1 LTDQCNNPQ
10 QDAVFMEAAL
20 AQAHIAADVGEVPVG
35 AVITRNGQIISTG
48 HNRSIM
54 DSDPTA
60 HAEIIAI
67 RGAAEVLGDWRL
79 NGCSLYVTLE
89 PCCMCAGA
97 MVMGRLDRVVYG
109 ATDPKTGAVDTLFQL
124 CGDKRLNHR
133 VEVTSGVLR
142 EKCAEILTA
151 FFKAQRALGKK

>member
-1 LTDQCNNPQ
+1 
-10 QDAVFMEAAL
+10 MEAAL
-20 AQAHIAADVGEVPVG
+20 AQGLAAAEVGEVPVG
-35 AVITRNGQIISTG
+35 AVVTRNGQIISRG
-48 HNRSIM
+48 YNRRIV

-60 HAEIIAI
+60 HAEIIAM

-97 MVMGRLDRVVYG
+97 MVLARLDRVVYG
-109 ATDPKTGAVDTLFQL
+109 TPDPKAGAVDTLFQL
-124 CGDKRLNHR
+124 CRDKRLNHC

-142 EKCAEILTA
+142 EKCAEMLTE
-151 FFKAQRALGKK
+151 FFRAQRALGKK

>member
-1 LTDQCNNPQ
+1 
-10 QDAVFMEAAL
+10 MEAAL
-20 AQAHIAADVGEVPVG
+20 AQGLAAAEVGEVPVG
-35 AVITRNGQIISTG
+35 AVVTRNGQIISRG
-48 HNRSIM
+48 YNRRIV

-60 HAEIIAI
+60 HAEIIAM

-97 MVMGRLDRVVYG
+97 MVLARLDRVVYG
-109 ATDPKTGAVDTLFQL
+109 TPDPKAGAVDTLFQL
-124 CGDKRLNHR
+124 CRDKRLNHC

-142 EKCAEILTA
+142 EKCAEMLTE
-151 FFKAQRALGKK
+151 FFRTQRALGKK